1 MRMRPQGAG
10 RWWIGFGCSL
20 AMGCHSGGAAWT
32 MEPNA
37 VDVDADGVAASAQ
50 QVDLVTNA
58 QRTPRRAQQYRV
70 RSIGGDD
77 GPAEM
82 AGLPGGGLPRL
93 SARHLDGR
101 VLGTFRNT
109 YYDFP
114 SERQFEA
121 PGTLRSVLKDA
132 ACKPIAEVS
141 KAFHDTLCVQG
152 SGRLASGQTV
162 SFAKRDCA
170 CAEVC
175 PKSGQR
181 ICYEALRP
189 EAFPWGRGATGRS
202 ITPLLTVAVDTSI
215 IPLDT
220 AIYIPEFD
228 GAPRGLEGQAKHD
241 GCFIAQDRGVRV
253 VGNHVDIF
261 MGEPALTKLYNALV
275 PSNQGVT
282 LVLDSPRCARASVSA
297 EASQP

>member
-1 MRMRPQGAG
+1 MRMRPWGAG
-10 RWWIGFGCSL
+10 RWWVGFGCSL

-37 VDVDADGVAASAQ
+37 VDGDADGVPDSAQ
-50 QVDLVTNA
+50 QVELVTNT
-58 QRTPRRAQQYRV
+58 RLTPARAQHYRV
-70 RSIGGDD
+70 RSIGGQDSL
-77 GPAEM
+77 PEM
-82 AGLPGGGLPRL
+82 AGLPGGGRSGL

-121 PGTLRSVLKDA
+121 SGAPRSVLKDTE
-132 ACKPIAEVS
+132 CKSIAEVS

-189 EAFPWGRGATGRS
+189 EAFPWGRGATGRP
-202 ITPLLTVAVDTSI
+202 ITPLLTVAVDSSV
-215 IPLDT
+215 IPLGT
-220 AIYIPEFD
+220 AIYIPEFN
-228 GAPRGLEGQAKHD
+228 GVPRGLEGHAKHD

-282 LVLDSPRCARASVSA
+282 LVLDSPRCARASVSP
-297 EASQP
+297 EASRP